1 MNTELFAAGDN
12 GKNPN
17 LLYKTMEL
25 RDMGKGQYR
34 KYYFLNDRLCGAIL
48 LGDVS
53 DKADLKILLLEH
65 ASFEKVFER

>member
-34 KYYFLNDRLCGAIL
+34 KYYFLNDRLCGVIL